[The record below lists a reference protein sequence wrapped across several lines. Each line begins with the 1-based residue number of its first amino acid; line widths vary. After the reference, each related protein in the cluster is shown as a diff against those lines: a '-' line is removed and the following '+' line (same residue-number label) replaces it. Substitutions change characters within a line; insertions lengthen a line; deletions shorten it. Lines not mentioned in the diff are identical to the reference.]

1 MNYFENIEKNVKRKC
16 YLMLAIPLCIM
27 LSGCQGPQKTANTV
41 SATSQQSNAPKGSSS
56 EVSAAEC
63 RRDLQALSKVNP
75 QLYSQNKARFDE
87 LLNQAS
93 VYTSVREGVDMQTK
107 DTVDAMYKY
116 KTRIVCRDIKQMV
129 YQSLIN
135 SGESLK

>member
-1 MNYFENIEKNVKRKC
+1 MSV
-16 YLMLAIPLCIM
+16 
-27 LSGCQGPQKTANTV
+27 
-41 SATSQQSNAPKGSSS
+41 
-56 EVSAAEC
+56 AEC
-63 RRDLQALSKVNP
+63 QRDLQALSKVNP
-75 QLYSQNKARFDE
+75 QLYSQNKSRFDE

-93 VYTSVREGVDMQTK
+93 VYTSVRERVDMQTK

-116 KTRIVCRDIKQMV
+116 KTRIVCSDIKQMV

>member
-1 MNYFENIEKNVKRKC
+1 
-16 YLMLAIPLCIM
+16 MLAIPLCLM
-27 LSGCQGPQKTANTV
+27 LSGCQNSQKTTNTV
-41 SATSQQSNAPKGSSS
+41 SASARQSNAPKESSS

-63 RRDLQALSKVNP
+63 QRDLQALSKVNP
-75 QLYSQNKARFDE
+75 QLYSQNKSRFDE
-87 LLNQAS
+87 LLNQAT
-93 VYTSVREGVDMQTK
+93 VYTSVRERVDMQTK

-116 KTRIVCRDIKQMV
+116 KTRIVCSDIKQMV